1 MFVRARDTLSAS
13 ARSWRAFR
21 QTTDLAETAH
31 QLLKLFEESLENHRE
46 HLARLL
52 REEPEAGV

>member
-1 MFVRARDTLSAS
+1 MAS
-13 ARSWRAFR
+13 LPPN
-21 QTTDLAETAH
+21 TDLAETAH